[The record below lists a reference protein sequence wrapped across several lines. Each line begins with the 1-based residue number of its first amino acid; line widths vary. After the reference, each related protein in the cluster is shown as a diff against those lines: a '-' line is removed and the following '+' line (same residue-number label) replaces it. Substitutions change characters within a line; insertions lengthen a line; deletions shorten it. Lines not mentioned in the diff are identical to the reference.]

1 MLLYI
6 CNNFQIKDGDGKMNK
21 IVDNKQYLLAG
32 DVIKDNIQEGA
43 KLSIAAAYFTLYAF
57 EELKEVINNIDSFRF
72 IFTEPA
78 FVKTENSYLNQ
89 KIKQNEEKI
98 FGIDEENK
106 YRNKLTTPYVARKIA
121 KWIIQK
127 GEFKSIYT
135 TKIEGSLYHIEN
147 KDKNML
153 IIGGIPFS
161 TTGLG
166 VNNTTNN
173 YIGTIIEEEDKNN
186 QYIKWFN
193 DIWNNKM
200 LLKDVKADI
209 LNKIE
214 LLYKDNSPEFIYF
227 VTLYNIFKEFL
238 EDNEFREKIQSKT
251 GFKDTVIWKKLYSFQ
266 KDAVLGA
273 INKIETY
280 GGCIIADSVGLGKT
294 FEALAIIKYYELKNY
309 RVLVLTPKKLHENW
323 SIFRQNDR
331 RNILLKDRFSYDLLN
346 HTDLSRKFGKSGDID
361 LENINWG
368 NYDLVVIDESHNF
381 RNNEA
386 RKDRETR
393 YEKLM
398 RDIIKSGVK
407 TKVLM
412 LSATPV
418 NNRLSDLKN
427 QISFITEGKDDAL
440 EESANIPS
448 ITKTLQKA
456 QSQFNKWASL
466 DENERTTEKLLEMLN
481 WDYFKLLDALTIARS
496 RRHIE
501 KYYNIKD
508 LGSFPIRNKPK
519 NIKENI
525 DIYDQF
531 PSIDKINNDIL
542 RLKLAVYSP
551 MKYIMPL
558 KKDFYSKKYDT
569 VVKGGKS
576 VLRQTDRENSL
587 IYLMKA
593 SLFKRLESSIYS
605 FSKTI
610 KNIIENIDMTLNKI
624 EKRQNIYELK
634 YDDLSEISEEAEE
647 VFVGD
652 TVKILIQDMDLIKW
666 KQDLL
671 YDKEILNILLEKSQK
686 ITCERDKKLKR
697 LKEEIENKI
706 KNPINPNNKKVLV
719 FTAFADTAEYI
730 YDNISKWAKEKYNV
744 NSALV
749 TGSGN
754 PKTTMKINRVDF
766 NNVLLHF
773 SPISKEREK
782 IYPDIKEEIDIMIA
796 TDCIS
801 EGQNLQDCDY
811 VINYDIHWNPV
822 KIIQRFGRIDRIG
835 SKNKYIQLVNFWP
848 SMELDEYINL
858 IDRVKERM
866 MMVDVSATGE
876 ENIIDEKSNEM
887 KDLEYR
893 RKQLL
898 SLQNE
903 IIDLEDMQ
911 GNISLTDFTLDDFRM
926 DLLNYLEIHKKEVKE
941 APKGIYAIVKNDN
954 IKLNDEIQKGVI
966 FCLKQIKYN
975 ENNNLK
981 NPLYPYYLIYVKD
994 NGEILYTYTNVKK
1007 ILDIYRF
1014 LCFGKKEI
1022 LKELIEEFNNETKQ
1036 CKKMDKY
1043 RELLKSASDEIMGK
1057 IEQDT
1062 ALSIFKLGNLNEL
1075 LDEKSINLEDF
1086 ELVTYLLIR

>member
-1 MLLYI
+1 MI
-6 CNNFQIKDGDGKMNK
+6 NK

-32 DVIKDNIQEGA
+32 EVLMENIEEGA
-43 KLSIAAAYFTLYAF
+43 KISIAAAYFTLYAF
-57 EELKEVINNIDSFRF
+57 EELKNVMKKIDKLRF

-78 FVKTENSYLNQ
+78 FVKVENKYLKEQ
-89 KIKQNEEKI
+89 VKQNEERI
-98 FGIDEENK
+98 LGIEEENK
-106 YRNKLTTPYVARKIA
+106 YRNKLTTPYVAREFA
-121 KWIIQK
+121 KWLQEK
-127 GEFKSIYT
+127 AEFKSISG

-147 KDKNML
+147 KDKNTL

-166 VNNTTNN
+166 MNNTTNN
-173 YIGTIIEEEDKNN
+173 FIGTILEGEEKNN
-186 QYIKWFN
+186 QYIRWFDN
-193 DIWNNKM
+193 IWNNKH
-200 LLKDVKADI
+200 LLKDVKAQI

-214 LLYKDNSPEFIYF
+214 LLYKDNNPEFIYF
-227 VTLYNIFKEFL
+227 VTLYNIFKDFL
-238 EDNEFREKIQSKT
+238 EDNESREKIQSKT
-251 GFKDTVIWKKLYSFQ
+251 GFKDTLIWKKLYNFQ
-266 KDAVLGA
+266 RDAVLGA

-309 RVLVLTPKKLHENW
+309 RVLVLAPKKLRENW
-323 SIFRQNDR
+323 LIFRQNDR
-331 RNILLKDRFSYDLLN
+331 RNIFLQDRFSYDLLN

-361 LENINWG
+361 LEHINWG

-386 RKDRETR
+386 RNDRETR

-398 RDIIKSGVK
+398 SDIIKSGVK

-418 NNRLSDLKN
+418 NNRLQDLKN
-427 QISFITEGKDDAL
+427 QIAFITEGKDNAL
-440 EESANIPS
+440 EDTANIQS
-448 ITKTLQKA
+448 ISKTLQKA
-456 QSQFNKWASL
+456 QSQFNKWSSL
-466 DENERTTEKLLEMLN
+466 DEEERTTEKLLEMLN

-508 LGSFPIRNKPK
+508 LGDFPIRNKPK
-519 NIKENI
+519 NIKESI

-531 PSIDKINNDIL
+531 PPIDKINNDIL

-551 MKYIMPL
+551 MKYILPQ
-558 KKDFYSKKYDT
+558 KAEYYSKKYDT

-576 VLRQTDRENSL
+576 VFRQTDRENSL

-610 KNIIENIDMTLNKI
+610 SSIIQNIEITLNKI
-624 EKRQNIYELK
+624 EQRQSTLEINTEKI
-634 YDDLSEISEEAEE
+634 SEISEEAEE
-647 VFVGD
+647 LFIGD
-652 TVKILIQDMDLIKW
+652 NVKIFINDIDLIKW

-671 YDKEILNILLEKSQK
+671 FDKEILEMLLRKSQS
-686 ITCERDKKLKR
+686 ITPDRDKKLQR

-706 KNPINPNNKKVLV
+706 KNPINPGNRKVLV

-730 YDNISKWAKEKYNV
+730 YENISKWAKEKFNIH
-744 NSALV
+744 SALV
-749 TGSGN
+749 TGSVN
-754 PKTTMKINRVDF
+754 PKTTMKLNRVDF

-773 SPISKEREK
+773 SPVSKEREK
-782 IYPDIKEEIDIMIA
+782 IYPEIKEEIDIMIA

-811 VINYDIHWNPV
+811 LINYDIHWNPV
-822 KIIQRFGRIDRIG
+822 RIIQRFGRIDRIG

-903 IIDLEDMQ
+903 IIDLEDIQ

-926 DLLNYLEIHKKEVKE
+926 DLLNYLEEHKKEVLE
-941 APKGIYAIVKNDN
+941 APKGIYAIVRNEN
-954 IKLNDEIQKGVI
+954 TKLNEEIEKGVI

-975 ENNNLK
+975 ESNNLK
-981 NPLYPYYLIYVKD
+981 NPLYPYYLVYVKD
-994 NGEILYTYTNVKK
+994 DGEISYTYTNVKK
-1007 ILDIYRF
+1007 ILDIYRS
-1014 LCFGKKEI
+1014 LCFGKKEVF
-1022 LKELIEEFNNETKQ
+1022 KELVEEVNKETKF
-1036 CKKMDKY
+1036 CKNMDKY
-1043 RELLKSASDEIMGK
+1043 RELLKSAADEITGK
-1057 IEQDT
+1057 IEQDV
-1062 ALSIFKLGNLNEL
+1062 ALSIFQLGSLNEL
-1075 LDEKSINLEDF
+1075 LDDNNIDLEDF
-1086 ELVTYLLIR
+1086 ELITFLIIR